1 MKRSI
6 FTLAVTLALG
16 IAVGA
21 GLTSFVNAMQHVKV
35 KELYKADLVTSEGKE
50 ASMFLAELGPGANM
64 GKHYHP
70 GDAFAYIL
78 EGTMLL
84 EIVGK
89 ESVTLKPGQSGSLPP
104 RTVHDDKN
112 ASQTAP
118 LKFLVFHVA
127 KKGDPLAVPV
137 QWANVGDVWRPAY
150 MTRMEHSPTSATGTG
165 WERTPWQATEQAA
178 RNTIWRTSIK
188 WNSAPVGI
196 TLVMST
202 VLGLADGC

>member
-1 MKRSI
+1 
-6 FTLAVTLALG
+6 
-16 IAVGA
+16 
-21 GLTSFVNAMQHVKV
+21 MQHVKV
-35 KELYKADLVTSEGKE
+35 AELYKADLVTSDGKE

-84 EIVGK
+84 EIAGK

-137 QWANVGDVWRPAY
+137 Q
-150 MTRMEHSPTSATGTG
+150 
-165 WERTPWQATEQAA
+165 
-178 RNTIWRTSIK
+178 
-188 WNSAPVGI
+188 
-196 TLVMST
+196 
-202 VLGLADGC
+202 

>member
-1 MKRSI
+1 MLKRRMVSTTVI
-6 FTLAVTLALG
+6 FTLGIVAGVAL
-16 IAVGA
+16 A
-21 GLTSFVNAMQHVKV
+21 GLGHATQHHAKV
-35 KELYKADLVTSEGKE
+35 TELYKADLVTSDGQQG
-50 ASMFLAELGPGANM
+50 SIFLAELAPGANM

-84 EIVGK
+84 EIAGGQ
-89 ESVTLKPGQSGSLPP
+89 SVTLKTGQSGSLPP

-137 QWANVGDVWRPAY
+137 Q
-150 MTRMEHSPTSATGTG
+150 
-165 WERTPWQATEQAA
+165 
-178 RNTIWRTSIK
+178 
-188 WNSAPVGI
+188 
-196 TLVMST
+196 
-202 VLGLADGC
+202 

>member
-1 MKRSI
+1 MRQSI
-6 FTLAVTLALG
+6 GALAGTLVLGMAL
-16 IAVGA
+16 GA
-21 GLTSFVNAMQHVKV
+21 GLTGFGNAMQHVKV
-35 KELYKADLVTSEGKE
+35 TEIHKATLVTSEGKE

-89 ESVTLKPGQSGSLPP
+89 ESVTLKPGQGGSLPP
-104 RTVHDDKN
+104 KVVHDDKN

-127 KKGDPLAVPV
+127 KKGDPLAVPA
-137 QWANVGDVWRPAY
+137 Q
-150 MTRMEHSPTSATGTG
+150 
-165 WERTPWQATEQAA
+165 
-178 RNTIWRTSIK
+178 
-188 WNSAPVGI
+188 
-196 TLVMST
+196 
-202 VLGLADGC
+202 

>member
-21 GLTSFVNAMQHVKV
+21 GLTSFVSAMQHVKV

-137 QWANVGDVWRPAY
+137 Q
-150 MTRMEHSPTSATGTG
+150 
-165 WERTPWQATEQAA
+165 
-178 RNTIWRTSIK
+178 
-188 WNSAPVGI
+188 
-196 TLVMST
+196 
-202 VLGLADGC
+202 

>member
-1 MKRSI
+1 MKRST
-6 FTLAVTLALG
+6 FTFAATLAFG
-16 IAVGA
+16 FAVGA
-21 GLTSFVNAMQHVKV
+21 SMTGLVSAMQHARVT
-35 KELYKADLVTSEGKE
+35 ELYKADLITSEGKE
-50 ASMFLAELGPGANM
+50 ASMFLAELAPGASM

-84 EIVGK
+84 EIAGK
-89 ESVTLKPGQSGSLPP
+89 ESVTLKAGQSGSLPP

-137 QWANVGDVWRPAY
+137 
-150 MTRMEHSPTSATGTG
+150 
-165 WERTPWQATEQAA
+165 
-178 RNTIWRTSIK
+178 K
-188 WNSAPVGI
+188 
-196 TLVMST
+196 
-202 VLGLADGC
+202 

>member
-1 MKRSI
+1 MLFVTRPALSTATI
-6 FTLAVTLALG
+6 FVLGLLAGVGVTRLG
-16 IAVGA
+16 
-21 GLTSFVNAMQHVKV
+21 NAMQQHVKIA
-35 KELYKADLVTSEGKE
+35 ELHKADLVTSDGKE

-84 EIVGK
+84 EIAGGQ
-89 ESVTLKPGQSGSLPP
+89 SVTLNPGQSGSLPP

-112 ASQTAP
+112 ASQSAP

-137 QWANVGDVWRPAY
+137 Q
-150 MTRMEHSPTSATGTG
+150 
-165 WERTPWQATEQAA
+165 
-178 RNTIWRTSIK
+178 
-188 WNSAPVGI
+188 
-196 TLVMST
+196 
-202 VLGLADGC
+202 

>member
-1 MKRSI
+1 MKRSTI
-6 FTLAVTLALG
+6 TFAGALALG
-16 IAVGA
+16 IALGA
-21 GLTSFVNAMQHVKV
+21 GMTGFLNAMQHARVT
-35 KELYKADLVTSEGKE
+35 ELYKADLVASEGKE
-50 ASMFLAELGPGANM
+50 ASMCLAELAPGANM

-104 RTVHDDKN
+104 GTVHDDKN
-112 ASQTAP
+112 ARQTAP

-137 QWANVGDVWRPAY
+137 Q
-150 MTRMEHSPTSATGTG
+150 
-165 WERTPWQATEQAA
+165 
-178 RNTIWRTSIK
+178 
-188 WNSAPVGI
+188 
-196 TLVMST
+196 
-202 VLGLADGC
+202 

>member
-1 MKRSI
+1 MKRST
-6 FTLAVTLALG
+6 FTVAVRVAFG
-16 IAVGA
+16 VVVGA
-21 GLTSFVNAMQHVKV
+21 GTTGLRGASGLPSRGCFLNAMQHVKLT
-35 KELYKADLVTSEGKE
+35 ELNKADLVTSDGKE

-70 GDAFAYIL
+70 SDAFAYVL

-89 ESVTLKPGQSGSLPP
+89 ESVTLKPRQSGSRPP

-127 KKGDPLAVPV
+127 KKGDPLAVAV
-137 QWANVGDVWRPAY
+137 
-150 MTRMEHSPTSATGTG
+150 
-165 WERTPWQATEQAA
+165 
-178 RNTIWRTSIK
+178 K
-188 WNSAPVGI
+188 
-196 TLVMST
+196 
-202 VLGLADGC
+202 